1 MPPPLLVTS
10 ALPYANGPLHIG
22 HLAGAYLPADLYVRY
37 QRLRGRDV
45 VHVCGSDEHGAAIT
59 IRAYTER
66 VPPREIVD
74 RYHKE
79 LKEGFERFGIAF
91 DIYGRTTSD
100 VHRETSQDMFRAID
114 RAGGFVRKTTAQ
126 LYDPEAELF
135 LADRYVRGTCPVC
148 GYAEA
153 YGDQCENCGSSL
165 SPAELIEPESTLS
178 GATPET
184 RETTHWYLP
193 LDAQQPALEAWIGEH
208 DDWKPNVLGQ
218 VRSWFQAGLAPRAM
232 TRDLDWG
239 VPVPADVDGE
249 ADGKVF
255 YVWFD
260 APIGYVSI
268 TREWAAAQGEPEAWR
283 RYWQAHDGPDGA
295 PVEPELVH
303 FIGKD
308 NIVFHCLIF
317 PAILM
322 AQNAAQPQLPRFV
335 LPARVPAN
343 EFLTLEGRKLS
354 TSRGWAVWAAEALD
368 AFPADTLRYGLAA
381 SLPETKDADFSWSEF
396 QAHVNGELADVLGNF
411 AHRALTFA
419 GRFFDGVVPE
429 LADPSEADRAALDAM
444 AEATRAV
451 GEAYERFRFR
461 EAVHTAVGLARTGNK
476 YVNDQEPWK
485 TRKTDPQAAAN
496 TIHVALQICASL
508 SILLDPVVPDTCRRL
523 RAMLRLDGVRDS
535 AAKDSDGGLGW
546 DDASRPLLPGGHA
559 LGTPEVLVA
568 KVEDEA
574 VEAQRSLLESRAA
587 SAEATPES
595 AAAEDAGAP
604 YAPMGETI
612 AFDQFA
618 PLDLRLGTVVAAEPH
633 PKADRLVRMDVD
645 LGFET
650 RQILSGIREH
660 LAPDDMLGKTVV
672 VVANLAP
679 RTIRGLESQGM
690 ILFAEN
696 RDGALVPVVSDGE
709 PGALVK

>member
-587 SAEATPES
+587 SAEAPPES
-595 AAAEDAGAP
+595 AAAGDAGAP